1 MPTGWMGGWHADAT
15 WLGWAGSRIVSIGQM
30 RPGLTTLAIG
40 LGVLAIVEAVH
51 IFHLHRRTGGSAGL
65 VETRLDK
72 LAEALN
78 LLADTTE
85 SGLTALAVEVQR
97 AQLRAASP
105 RAGSRGAG
113 ARTPSAKSRSASGKM
128 KAAPEALSEDAA
140 QLQAALAMTMS
151 AHDVAE
157 SKGL

>member
-1 MPTGWMGGWHADAT
+1 
-15 WLGWAGSRIVSIGQM
+15 M

-40 LGVLAIVEAVH
+40 LGVLAIVEAVY
-51 IFHLHRRTGGSAGL
+51 IVHLRRRTGGSAGL

-78 LLADTTE
+78 LLTDTTE

-105 RAGSRGAG
+105 RGAG
-113 ARTPSAKSRSASGKM
+113 ARTPSAKPRSASGKT

-151 AHDVAE
+151 AHDVADM
-157 SKGL
+157 KGL